1 MDTLVDL
8 QDVKAFC
15 ELNEIPFEEK
25 EDRIY
30 IYGKT
35 TNTFGREYRPYLRV
49 SEDGYGFYVRDNGY
63 CESMPGS
70 VLLEK
75 IKREYM

>member
-1 MDTLVDL
+1 MDTLMDL
-8 QDVKAFC
+8 QDVKTFC
-15 ELNEIPFEEK
+15 EVNDIPFEEK

-35 TNTFGREYRPYLRV
+35 TNTFGREYKPYLRV
-49 SEDGYGFYVRDNGY
+49 SEDCNGFYVRDNGI

-75 IKREYM
+75 IKNL